1 MRNNLLLGAVALF
14 KIVLARSFM
23 ADAEN
28 GLWYISRDVDGNLN
42 LTTRLDFEYKPEPSK
57 HNLVKRQSP
66 SQDDHPGR
74 PEKDL
79 WPWKQSG
86 SSSSDDT
93 LSTSTSTKSPRSR
106 LSPQRPPAATTD
118 GDTPALPVKQ
128 YDCGNLQLDPVDAY
142 YAERMLAAY
151 CAVVGSV
158 DAYQHLASKYG
169 SVIVYI
175 CARGHP
181 ETCTSADVMGAMQW
195 LDSDCSFGG
204 SSSSNQAGWV
214 YNNYVHPLA
223 NAPANKYG
231 RDEQGANFC

>member
-1 MRNNLLLGAVALF
+1 MRKNLFLGAVALSKF
-14 KIVLARSFM
+14 VLARGST

-28 GLWYISRDVDGNLN
+28 GIWYLSRDVEGNLN
-42 LTTRLDFEYKPEPSK
+42 LTTRVNFEYKPEPSK
-57 HNLVKRQSP
+57 HHLVKRQSP
-66 SQDDHPGR
+66 SQDDHTGR
-74 PEKDL
+74 PEQDL

-93 LSTSTSTKSPRSR
+93 IITTTSTKSPRSR
-106 LSPQRPPAATTD
+106 LNPQRPPAATTD
-118 GDTPALPVKQ
+118 GDTPTLPVKQ

-142 YAERMLAAY
+142 YAKRMLAAY
-151 CAVVGSV
+151 CAAVGSV

-204 SSSSNQAGWV
+204 SSSSNQVGWV